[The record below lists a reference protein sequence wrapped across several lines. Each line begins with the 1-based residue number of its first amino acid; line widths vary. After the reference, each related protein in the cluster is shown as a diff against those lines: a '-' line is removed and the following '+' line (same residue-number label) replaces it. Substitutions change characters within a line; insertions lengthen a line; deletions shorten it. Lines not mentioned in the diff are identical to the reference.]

1 MSDSGSILGSEM
13 IRASAG
19 SGKTYRLVNRY
30 IRLLLMGQAPE
41 RIIAL
46 TFTRKA
52 AGEFFEGILKR
63 LAESVTD
70 EAQRKKL
77 SRDIEL
83 PELTAADYRLALR
96 NLLERMPQLT
106 LGTIDGFFHRV
117 LGMFSLEYGLSGE
130 FEIMDEFAAQRA
142 RLRALDQ
149 LFAAAEASE
158 PDRQALLKSFELM
171 SAGQQDRRIY
181 DLLEQYL
188 RDCHSMYH
196 SAPEKRFWGQPETIW
211 PQGNPWSVQPGN
223 SALLV
228 QAFRDALEAET
239 GFDAVDA
246 RARKSWQKAAD
257 HLQKWEPGKD
267 LLGSA
272 TLLKQA
278 FSGLSQLESG
288 DWTFQ
293 FYRKDFQPGA
303 AFQQSL
309 GALLRYCL
317 AAEFNRLL
325 ERTRGVFAMLR
336 EYDGRYDGLIRRQ
349 GLLTFADLPVLLAPE
364 EGRPVLGGTGP
375 DRLALE
381 YRLDGAFDHW
391 LLDEFQDTST
401 AQWRVVENLVDEAV
415 QDPDRSFFCVGDVK
429 QSIYGWRGGDPHLFG
444 RVETHYRHGAGHE
457 FTVQSMDVSW
467 RSAPAVLEL
476 VNAVFDQPALLRE
489 FDPVA
494 AERWTDVW
502 NEHQS
507 AEAHADMAGHT
518 MHLTVDHADDRYA
531 VLAGLLRELQP
542 TQRGMRCAVLVQ
554 TNKEAG
560 RVVEYLREHVAEL
573 PVTGESA
580 TRPAIDNALGAAM
593 VSLFKAAAHP
603 GDRYAREHV
612 AMTPLRELFEGE
624 PHQWEPAMRQLQEQ
638 LYREGFEVAAREW
651 SRRLVTD
658 DFSSHRRRQFI
669 ELARQYDEAGLR
681 DADEFIGFAE
691 SRDLNEGGVSG
702 VVQVMTVHKAK
713 GLTFDVT
720 LVPDLEGSRLDAR
733 RSEAL
738 HAQADHYGDVEWVMD
753 MPRQDLCAADDVL
766 KGAVAAGRSK
776 ECFENLCRLY
786 VALSRSRHGLYVIST
801 RPKEKS
807 PSPNFVHL
815 LNESLGNAEEEWK
828 GGGAT
833 AVKAFESGA
842 WTWVEAFE
850 SDSAVAE
857 HEQPRVQ
864 VKEGRDFPKLE
875 RRKPSEHEGALIQG
889 SHLFDPQAK
898 EAAQFG
904 DAVHAVFEQI
914 EWYTDEAEELL
925 DGDAEAVAMVRT
937 CLEESEI
944 QEHFTADP
952 EAVVWRER
960 RFGVVLDGEFCSGVF
975 DRVVLWPDRAE
986 IVDFKTDMVRDAVD
1000 VEAAVARHQS
1010 QLDWYRRV
1018 LVLMTGLAPEQITC
1032 RLLFTRLPRLV
1043 TVP

>member
-1 MSDSGSILGSEM
+1 MGDSGSILGSEM

-19 SGKTYRLVNRY
+19 SGKTHRLVNRY

-63 LAESVTD
+63 LAESVAD

-83 PELTAADYRLALR
+83 PELTAADYRRALR
-96 NLLERMPQLT
+96 ELLERMPQLA

-130 FEIMDEFAAQRA
+130 FEIMDELTAQRA

-158 PDRQALLKSFELM
+158 ADRQALLKSFELM

-181 DLLEQYL
+181 DVLEQYL

-196 SAPEKRFWGQPETIW
+196 SASGEHCWGQPETIW
-211 PQGNPWSVQPGN
+211 PQGNPWPVQPGDP
-223 SALLV
+223 SALV

-239 GFDAVDA
+239 GFDDVHA
-246 RARKSWQKAAD
+246 RARTAWQKAAD
-257 HLQKWEPGKD
+257 HLQQWEPGKD

-272 TLLKQA
+272 TLLKKA
-278 FSGLSQLESG
+278 FSGLSRLESG

-303 AFQQSL
+303 VFQQSL
-309 GALLRYCL
+309 GALLRHCL

-336 EYDGRYDGLIRRQ
+336 EYEGRYDGLIRRQ

-364 EGRPVLGGTGP
+364 GGRPVLGGAGP
-375 DRLALE
+375 DRLSLE

-391 LLDEFQDTST
+391 LLDEFQDTSA
-401 AQWRVVENLVDEAV
+401 AQWRVLENLVDEAV

-429 QSIYGWRGGDPHLFG
+429 QSIYGWRGGDPRLFG
-444 RVETHYRHGAGHE
+444 RVEEHYRHGAGRE
-457 FTVQSMDVSW
+457 FAVQSMDVSW
-467 RSAPAVLEL
+467 RSAPAVLKL
-476 VNAVFDQPALLRE
+476 VNVVFGQPDLFRE

-494 AERWTDVW
+494 AARWADVW
-502 NEHQS
+502 NEHQA
-507 AEAHADMAGHT
+507 AEPHADLVGHT
-518 MHLTVDHADDRYA
+518 MHLTVDHADDRYS
-531 VLAGLLRELQP
+531 VLAGLLRELKP
-542 TQRGMRCAVLVQ
+542 TQRGMRCVVLVQ

-560 RVVEYLREHVAEL
+560 RVVEYLREHVANL
-573 PVTGESA
+573 SVVGESA
-580 TRPAIDNALGAAM
+580 TRPATDNALGAAM
-593 VSLFKAAAHP
+593 MSLFKAVAHP

-612 AMTPLRELFEGE
+612 AMTPLREQFEGE
-624 PHQWEPAMRQLQEQ
+624 PPQWDLAMRRLQEQ
-638 LYREGFEVAAREW
+638 LYHEGFEAAAREW
-651 SRRLVTD
+651 SRPLAID

-669 ELARQYDEAGLR
+669 ELARQYDESGLR
-681 DADEFIGFAE
+681 DVDEFIGFAD
-691 SRDLNEGGVSG
+691 SWDLNEGGASG

-720 LVPDLEGSRLDAR
+720 LVSDLEGSRLDAR
-733 RSEAL
+733 RAEAL
-738 HAQADHYGDVEWVMD
+738 HAQVDDHGEVEWVMD
-753 MPRQDLCAADDVL
+753 LPRQDLCAADEVL
-766 KGAVAAGRSK
+766 GSAVAAGRSK

-786 VALSRSRHGLYVIST
+786 VALTRARHGLYVIST

-807 PSPNFVHL
+807 PTPNFVYL
-815 LNESLGNAEEEWK
+815 LNESLGNAEEEWT

-850 SDSAVAE
+850 SDAAAAQYD
-857 HEQPRVQ
+857 QPCVQ
-864 VKEGRDFPKLE
+864 VKEGRGFPKLE
-875 RRKPSEHEGALIQG
+875 RRKPSEHERALIQG
-889 SHLFDPQAK
+889 SRLFDPQAK

-904 DAVHAVFEQI
+904 EAVHAVFEQI
-914 EWYTDEAEELL
+914 EWHTDETRELL
-925 DGDAEAVAMVRT
+925 DVDTEAVAMVRA
-937 CLEESEI
+937 CLEEPEI
-944 QEHFTADP
+944 QKHFTANS
-952 EAVVWRER
+952 EAAVWRER

-1018 LVLMTGLAPEQITC
+1018 LAHMTGLPFEYITC
-1032 RLLFTRLPRLV
+1032 HLLFARLPRLV
-1043 TVP
+1043 TMP

>member
-1 MSDSGSILGSEM
+1 MSDSGSILGSQM

-63 LAESVTD
+63 LAEAVAN
-70 EAQRKKL
+70 EAQREKL
-77 SRDIEL
+77 SKDIGL
-83 PELTAADYRLALR
+83 YELTAADYRRALR
-96 NLLERMPQLT
+96 ELLERMPQLA

-130 FEIMDEFAAQRA
+130 FEIMDEFIAQRA

-158 PDRQALLKSFELM
+158 ADRQALLKSFELM

-181 DLLEQYL
+181 DVLEQYL
-188 RDCHSMYH
+188 RDCHAMYH
-196 SAPEKRFWGQPETIW
+196 SASGEHCWGQPETIW
-211 PQGNPWSVQPGN
+211 PQGNPWPVKPVDP
-223 SALLV
+223 AALV
-228 QAFRDALEAET
+228 QAFRDALQAET
-239 GFDAVDA
+239 GFDDVDA
-246 RARKSWQKAAD
+246 RARPAWQKSAD
-257 HLQKWEPGKD
+257 HLHQWEPGKD

-272 TLLKQA
+272 TLLKKA
-278 FSGLSQLESG
+278 FSGLSRLESG

-309 GALLRYCL
+309 GALLRHCL

-336 EYDGRYDGLIRRQ
+336 EYDDRYDGLIRRQ

-364 EGRPVLGGTGP
+364 EGRPVLGGAGP
-375 DRLALE
+375 DRLSLE

-391 LLDEFQDTST
+391 LLDEFQDTSA
-401 AQWRVVENLVDEAV
+401 AQWRVLENLVDEAV

-429 QSIYGWRGGDPHLFG
+429 QSIYGWRGGDPRLFG
-444 RVETHYRHGAGHE
+444 RVEEHYRHGAGRE
-457 FTVQSMDVSW
+457 FTVHSMDVSW

-476 VNAVFDQPALLRE
+476 VNAVFKQPDLFRE

-494 AERWTDVW
+494 AERWADVW
-502 NEHQS
+502 NEHQA
-507 AEAHADMAGHT
+507 AEPHADLAGHT
-518 MHLTVDHADDRYA
+518 MHLTVDHVDDRYS

-542 TQRGMRCAVLVQ
+542 TQRGMQCAVLVQ
-554 TNKEAG
+554 TNKEVG
-560 RVVEYLREHVAEL
+560 RVVEYLRKHVADL
-573 PVTGESA
+573 PVAGESA
-580 TRPAIDNALGAAM
+580 TRPATDNALGAAM
-593 VSLFKAAAHP
+593 MSLFKAAAHP

-612 AMTPLRELFEGE
+612 AMTPLREQFEGE
-624 PHQWEPAMRQLQEQ
+624 PPKWDLAMRQLQEQ
-638 LYREGFEVAAREW
+638 LYREGFEATAREW
-651 SRRLVTD
+651 SRPLAAD

-669 ELARQYDEAGLR
+669 ELARQYDESGSR
-681 DADEFIGFAE
+681 DVDEFIGYAE
-691 SRDLNEGGVSG
+691 SWALNEGGASG

-733 RSEAL
+733 RAEAL
-738 HAQADHYGDVEWVMD
+738 HAQADDHGEVQWVMD
-753 MPRQDLCAADDVL
+753 LPRQDLCAADEVL
-766 KGAVAAGRSK
+766 GSAVAAGRSK

-786 VALSRSRHGLYVIST
+786 VALTRARHGLYVIST
-801 RPKEKS
+801 RPREKS

-815 LNESLGNAEEEWK
+815 LNESLGNEDEEWR

-850 SDSAVAE
+850 SDAATSE

-864 VKEGRDFPKLE
+864 VKEGRNFPKLE

-889 SHLFDPQAK
+889 SRLFDPQAK

-914 EWYTDEAEELL
+914 EWYTDEVEELL

-937 CLEESEI
+937 CLEEPEI
-944 QEHFTADP
+944 QEHFTTDP

-986 IVDFKTDMVRDAVD
+986 IVDFKTDMVRDASD
-1000 VEAAVARHQS
+1000 VESAVARHQS

-1018 LVLMTGLAPEQITC
+1018 LVLMTGLASEQITC
-1032 RLLFTRLPRLV
+1032 RLMFTRLPRLV
-1043 TVP
+1043 MVP

>member
-1 MSDSGSILGSEM
+1 MSDPGPLLGSEM

-63 LAESVTD
+63 LAEAVAD
-70 EAQRKKL
+70 EAQREKL
-77 SRDIEL
+77 SQDIDL
-83 PELTAADYRLALR
+83 PELTALDYQLALR

-130 FEIMDEFAAQRA
+130 FEIMDEFTTQRA

-149 LFAAAEASE
+149 LFVAAEASE
-158 PDRQALLKSFELM
+158 ADRQALLKSFELM

-181 DLLEQYL
+181 DVLEQYL
-188 RDCHSMYH
+188 RDCHLMYH
-196 SAPEKRFWGQPETIW
+196 SAPEERFWGQPETIW
-211 PQGNPWSVQPGN
+211 PQGNPWAIQPEKP
-223 SALLV
+223 ALLV
-228 QAFRDALEAET
+228 QAFQDALETEAGLDT
-239 GFDAVDA
+239 
-246 RARKSWQKAAD
+246 RARKSWQKAANY
-257 HLQKWEPGKD
+257 LQQWEPGKD
-267 LLGSA
+267 LLGSG

-278 FSGLSQLESG
+278 FSGLSKLESG

-293 FYRKDFQPGA
+293 FYRKEFQPSA
-303 AFQQSL
+303 AFQQTL
-309 GALLRYCL
+309 GALLRHCL
-317 AAEFNRLL
+317 AAEFNRLQ

-336 EYDGRYDGLIRRQ
+336 EYDSRYDGLIRRQ
-349 GLLTFADLPVLLAPE
+349 GLLTFADLPVLLAPR
-364 EGRPVLGGTGP
+364 EGRPVLGGEGP
-375 DRLALE
+375 DQLSLE

-415 QDPDRSFFCVGDVK
+415 QDPNRSLFCVGDVK
-429 QSIYGWRGGDPHLFG
+429 QSIYGWRGGDPRLFG
-444 RVETHYRHGAGHE
+444 RVEEHYRHGAGRE

-476 VNAVFDQPALLRE
+476 VNAVFDQPDLLRE

-494 AERWTDVW
+494 AARWADVW
-502 NEHQS
+502 NEHQ
-507 AEAHADMAGHT
+507 AAGAHADMAGHT

-554 TNKEAG
+554 TNKESR
-560 RVVEYLREHVAEL
+560 RVVEYLREHVADM
-573 PVTGESA
+573 PVVGESA
-580 TRPAIDNALGAAM
+580 TRPATDNALGTAM
-593 VSLFKAAAHP
+593 MSLFKATAHP

-612 AMTPLRELFEGE
+612 AMTPLFEQFEGE
-624 PHQWEPAMRQLQEQ
+624 PHQWGPELRQLQEQ
-638 LYREGFEVAAREW
+638 LYREGFEAAAREW
-651 SRRLVTD
+651 SRHLATD
-658 DFSSHRRRQFI
+658 DFSNHRRRQFI
-669 ELARQYDEAGLR
+669 ELARQYDESGLR
-681 DADEFIGFAE
+681 DVDEFIGFAE
-691 SRDLNEGGVSG
+691 SRDLNEGGASG

-733 RSEAL
+733 RAEAL
-738 HAQADHYGDVEWVMD
+738 HAQADDHGEVEWVMD
-753 MPRQDLCAADDVL
+753 LPRQDLCVADNVL
-766 KGAVAAGRSK
+766 GSAVAAGRSK

-786 VALSRSRHGLYVIST
+786 VALTRSRHGLYVIST
-801 RPKEKS
+801 RPREKS
-807 PSPNFVHL
+807 PSPNFVYL
-815 LNESLGNAEEEWK
+815 LNKSLGDTEEAWTS
-828 GGGAT
+828 GAVT
-833 AVKAFESGA
+833 ASKAFESGG
-842 WTWVEAFE
+842 WGWVETFE
-850 SDSAVAE
+850 SDEATNE
-857 HEQPRVQ
+857 HERPRVQ
-864 VKEGRDFPKLE
+864 VKEGRKFPKLE
-875 RRKPSEHEGALIQG
+875 RRKPSEHGGALIQG
-889 SHLFDPQAK
+889 SRLFDPQAK

-914 EWYTDEAEELL
+914 EWYTDELL
-925 DGDAEAVAMVRT
+925 DGDAEAVAMVRR
-937 CLEESEI
+937 CLEEPEI
-944 QEHFTADP
+944 QGHFTMDP

-975 DRVVLWPDRAE
+975 DRVVSWPDRAE
-986 IVDFKTDMVRDAVD
+986 IIDFKTDMVRDTAD

-1018 LVLMTGLAPEQITC
+1018 LASMTGFEPEQITC

-1043 TVP
+1043 AVP